1 LYEQEVGERKPRP
14 ERKRLEAAPV
24 PVPQPNEK
32 EFETK
37 RAASEAEVS
46 TNLQAPRDY
55 GRRGRLTCLQIKS
68 IEKRWEALEASIL
81 RLQNKGDPANDPVA
95 KLRAEKDR
103 VKARLKSIFTEKDEL
118 QAKIKGFFDQQ
129 NMVKDMAKQLSGGGA
144 AVRFNSIEDVDAKI
158 KELEA
163 EMMTTSLSVA
173 EEKKRMHAIQQ
184 LQTGKRAVAAL
195 TEQRA
200 RVSQLKE
207 ANESSRED
215 LKTWQ
220 HELRSKT
227 ASLSDLREQE
237 KEIEQKIV
245 ALRESAPSMQ
255 VPRRDARCALLTTLM

>member
-1 LYEQEVGERKPRP
+1 VR
-14 ERKRLEAAPV
+14 
-24 PVPQPNEK
+24 
-32 EFETK
+32 
-37 RAASEAEVS
+37 
-46 TNLQAPRDY
+46 
-55 GRRGRLTCLQIKS
+55 
-68 IEKRWEALEASIL
+68 
-81 RLQNKGDPANDPVA
+81 
-95 KLRAEKDR
+95 
-103 VKARLKSIFTEKDEL
+103 ARLKSIFTEKDEL

-129 NMVKDMAKQLSGGGA
+129 NMVKDMAKQLSGGAAGGGA

-158 KELEA
+158 KELET

-184 LQTGKRAVAAL
+184 LQTGKRAVVAL

-255 VPRRDARCALLTTLM
+255 VPPAARPWLRGWR